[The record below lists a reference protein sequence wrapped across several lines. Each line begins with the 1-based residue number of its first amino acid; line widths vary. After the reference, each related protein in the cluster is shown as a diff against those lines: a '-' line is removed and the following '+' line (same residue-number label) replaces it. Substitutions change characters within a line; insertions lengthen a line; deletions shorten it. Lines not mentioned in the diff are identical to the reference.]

1 MRWPVTLFVVAL
13 LVPSL
18 VACQNRQNPGSH
30 PHHPPSSITEA
41 KGGAGGSSAEG
52 VIDLRN
58 TRGLDSIVT
67 DLRRSRVIYV
77 GEAHD
82 DYAHHLKQLEIIRK
96 LYAVHSDIAIGM
108 EQFQSPYQPALDDY
122 VAGRLSEKEML
133 RKTEWYRRWRFDFR
147 LYRPIL
153 SFAREQGIPVVALN
167 VPKEITDKVA
177 RQGMEGLT
185 QEQRAAVPQE
195 IDRSDQAYQ
204 ERLMQ
209 VFSVHPHASEQ
220 QFERFLQVQLLWDE
234 GMAQEVVEHLQQHPG
249 RKMVVLAG
257 SGHLEYGSGI
267 PNRVARRLAAPYTI
281 LLPADGVL
289 AEPAVADML
298 LLTGEER
305 LTDPGVMGVLLEDRE
320 EGVAVKEV
328 MSHSGAQ
335 SVGLKKGDLITRIG
349 GVAVHSIADVKI
361 EMLDRSP
368 GDRVQVTVQRRK
380 WMLLWKEL
388 ELELVLGN

>member
-1 MRWPVTLFVVAL
+1 
-13 LVPSL
+13 
-18 VACQNRQNPGSH
+18 
-30 PHHPPSSITEA
+30 
-41 KGGAGGSSAEG
+41 
-52 VIDLRN
+52 
-58 TRGLDSIVT
+58 
-67 DLRRSRVIYV
+67 V